1 MGDSWTTMGGGT
13 RSESGSPDS
22 GQKPPMQQQQS
33 NKKSNQERP
42 IVLRKRRERI
52 KADLNWS
59 LFYYMFDRDHAK
71 PALIWNFKT
80 RQELKI
86 SLESE
91 IQSFLQDRELSGKC
105 VISWNFNEFE
115 VSYPSLTEEIK
126 IGDYFLRLL
135 LEEDQ
140 AGGTSETDAESP
152 INKSGEFFNDL
163 YHRFLLTPKI
173 EMKCLCLRAMTIVY
187 GRHYEEIGSFH
198 DTKYILAMLER
209 VGSYFSLEI
218 KTILTDEDLFLYYRL
233 AISSRETGSCS
244 S

>member
-1 MGDSWTTMGGGT
+1 
-13 RSESGSPDS
+13 
-22 GQKPPMQQQQS
+22 MQ
-33 NKKSNQERP
+33 
-42 IVLRKRRERI
+42 
-52 KADLNWS
+52 
-59 LFYYMFDRDHAK
+59 
-71 PALIWNFKT
+71 T

-86 SLESE
+86 SLENE

-115 VSYPSLTEEIK
+115 VSYPSLSEEIK

-140 AGGTSETDAESP
+140 AGSSENALDESP

-187 GRHYEEIGSFH
+187 GRHHEEIGSFH

-209 VGSYFSLEI
+209 VSFLKQCDMSFIINRIAPLNNRFFPLGEI
-218 KTILTDEDLFLYYRL
+218 EQK
-233 AISSRETGSCS
+233 
-244 S
+244 